1 MPSRQRDRRVEAVA
15 VQLDAVANC
24 AVVGVADRR
33 WGKVGAAYVQVRE
46 GATLL
51 AAELRAHLETRIPP
65 DTVVD
70 MLTHSTSTVEP
81 FICPAR

>member
-1 MPSRQRDRRVEAVA
+1 M
-15 VQLDAVANC
+15 QLDAVANC

-51 AAELRAHLETRIPP
+51 AAELRAPRDQNFRQTPW
-65 DTVVD
+65 
-70 MLTHSTSTVEP
+70 ST
-81 FICPAR
+81 C